1 MAPFPISKIVVA
13 TIIPLLL
20 NVSWSS
26 VTATITRNNANWG
39 FNKFGN
45 RNLARGEEWVEQKN
59 RESVTDNIFVH
70 DLTDKECSCERRGRR
85 KLGVG
90 KCECDGEED
99 STIQYIQ
106 YGDSYSSSKSSKSS
120 SHRGK
125 GHSSAS
131 EKSKG
136 SKKSKSSSKSE
147 KSVKGRS
154 DYDDDYVYP
163 TQEPTFQPTAP
174 SATTPTKQPSEVDQP
189 SGGRMPTK
197 EPTFKPT
204 SRPTGGGLKC
214 KVDSNGLYG
223 EKVGIANEFRFLYTT
238 QVIPTVTVQE
248 LNLDMLPKVE
258 VRMGNEALPKL
269 FPGDCARQGSVSAV
283 TARKRGN
290 NRQLQQIS
298 SLNGMSI
305 KPRDTVDEG
314 GKHDQWLNRIARD

>member
-1 MAPFPISKIVVA
+1 M
-13 TIIPLLL
+13 
-20 NVSWSS
+20 
-26 VTATITRNNANWG
+26 
-39 FNKFGN
+39 
-45 RNLARGEEWVEQKN
+45 
-59 RESVTDNIFVH
+59 
-70 DLTDKECSCERRGRR
+70 
-85 KLGVG
+85 G
-90 KCECDGEED
+90 KCECESKSEED

-106 YGDSYSSSKSSKSS
+106 YGDYYSSNKSSKS
-120 SHRGK
+120 
-125 GHSSAS
+125 HSYYG

-147 KSVKGRS
+147 KSVKGKS

-163 TQEPTFQPTAP
+163 TQHPTFQPNAP
-174 SATTPTKQPSEVDQP
+174 SHSTPTKQPSEGDQP

-258 VRMGNEALPKL
+258 VRMGNQALPKL
-269 FPGDCARQGSVSAV
+269 FPDDCSTQGSVDAV
-283 TARKRGN
+283 TARKRGS
-290 NRQLQQIS
+290 NRRLQQQIS

-314 GKHDQWLNRIARD
+314 GKHDPWQTRMTHRK